1 VTRRSAFREVLWREG
16 REVMAV
22 GSLWRRVVGFFGGA
36 EGDDPG
42 HEPMSASAD
51 HERPVAEL
59 DEASGL
65 GRGPVAGHEPRSPA
79 EPTESERSAP
89 ERQRAAA
96 SLASPESEAAAVRL
110 VVPKGFGDAQEIAD
124 RVRTGVPV
132 IVNMQSC
139 DPQLTRR
146 LLDFCSGL
154 AYALDGSLRPLG
166 EKTFLLTPANLE
178 LSSAALARLLRTWE
192 RPPQAGTNAGEESP

>member
-1 VTRRSAFREVLWREG
+1 
-16 REVMAV
+16 MAV
-22 GSLWRRVVGFFGGA
+22 GSLWRRVVRFFGGA
-36 EGDDPG
+36 EGDEPVRETMLPYADPEG
-42 HEPMSASAD
+42 QA
-51 HERPVAEL
+51 AEI
-59 DEASGL
+59 DEAPSL
-65 GRGPVAGHEPRSPA
+65 GRGPVAGHEPWSPA
-79 EPTESERSAP
+79 ESTEP
-89 ERQRAAA
+89 EQSPPDGQRTAA

-124 RVRTGVPV
+124 RVRTDVPV

-139 DPQLTRR
+139 DAQLTRR

-178 LSSAALARLLRTWE
+178 LSSVALARLLRTGE
-192 RPPQAGTNAGEESP
+192 RPPQAGRSAGEESP

>member
-1 VTRRSAFREVLWREG
+1 
-16 REVMAV
+16 MAA
-22 GSLWRRVVGFFGGA
+22 GSLWRRVVRFFGGA
-36 EGDDPG
+36 EGDEPG
-42 HEPMSASAD
+42 QESMLPSAD
-51 HERPVAEL
+51 SERPAAEI
-59 DEASGL
+59 DEAPSL
-65 GRGPVAGHEPRSPA
+65 GRGSVAGHEPWSPA
-79 EPTESERSAP
+79 ESTESERSAP
-89 ERQRAAA
+89 ERQRAAP

-110 VVPKGFGDAQEIAD
+110 VVPKGFGDAREIAD

-139 DPQLTRR
+139 DAQLTRR

-192 RPPQAGTNAGEESP
+192 RPQQAGTNVGEKSP